1 MGENSVGG
9 EAQEEDTDTMDTA
22 LVARE
27 QKRTPSHPKE
37 PIVSMKKLEASLRCW
52 VEVITLEM
60 LMKKYGQD
68 TMVAREE
75 KDPKEAMVSMKKL
88 IRCWVEIL
96 EQQQEDTVGVIMVG
110 REQKRTPSH
119 PKEPIV
125 FIQKFKASLRC
136 SVEVIT
142 LEMLM
147 KK

>member
-1 MGENSVGG
+1 MGEQKKMKKKMKKKMACMVVMVGM
-9 EAQEEDTDTMDTA
+9 EAKQEDTDTMDM
-22 LVARE
+22 VGRE

-37 PIVSMKKLEASLRCW
+37 PIVSMKKL
-52 VEVITLEM
+52 
-60 LMKKYGQD
+60 
-68 TMVAREE
+68 
-75 KDPKEAMVSMKKL
+75 
-88 IRCWVEIL
+88 IRCSVEIL
-96 EQQQEDTVGVIMVG
+96 EQQQEDTLVG

-147 KK
+147 K

>member
-9 EAQEEDTDTMDTA
+9 EAQEEDTDTEDTA
-22 LVARE
+22 AAARE
-27 QKRTPSHPKE
+27 QKRTPSHPEE

-68 TMVAREE
+68 TTAAREE

-88 IRCWVEIL
+88 IRCSVEIL
-96 EQQQEDTVGVIMVG
+96 EQQHHTVGFFMVG
-110 REQKRTPSH
+110 REQKRTPGH

>member
-1 MGENSVGG
+1 MVDTVGR
-9 EAQEEDTDTMDTA
+9 EANQEDTEDTA
-22 LVARE
+22 AAARE

-37 PIVSMKKLEASLRCW
+37 PIVSMKKLEASLRCS

-68 TMVAREE
+68 TSAAREE
-75 KDPKEAMVSMKKL
+75 KDPKEAMVSMKML
-88 IRCWVEIL
+88 VRCSVEIL
-96 EQQQEDTVGVIMVG
+96 EQQQEDTLVG